1 MRRHVS
7 STFDFLSR
15 IPWTRELRGI
25 PAIAHAHHE
34 KLDGSGYPRGLTG
47 PDIPLQA
54 RMMTVADIYDA
65 LTAADRP
72 YKRAV
77 AFERALDVL
86 GAEAREGRLDAEVL
100 QLFVESKGYEAGRWP
115 LTA

>member
-1 MRRHVS
+1 
-7 STFDFLSR
+7 
-15 IPWTRELRGI
+15 
-25 PAIAHAHHE
+25 
-34 KLDGSGYPRGLTG
+34 
-47 PDIPLQA
+47 
-54 RMMTVADIYDA
+54 MMTVADIYDA

-100 QLFVESKGYEAGRWP
+100 RLFVESKGYEAGRWP
-115 LTA
+115 VTA